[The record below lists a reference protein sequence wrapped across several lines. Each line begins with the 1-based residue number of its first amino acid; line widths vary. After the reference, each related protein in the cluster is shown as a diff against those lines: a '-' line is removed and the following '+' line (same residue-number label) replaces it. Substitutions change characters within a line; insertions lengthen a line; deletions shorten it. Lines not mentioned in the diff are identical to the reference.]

1 MTSGGVDMEM
11 FDPGGNGGKR
21 GFQKKEQERDTR
33 RIFSATQKKQLL
45 YQQNSKCGLCHKK
58 LDPREIEYDHK
69 KPWAARG

>member
-33 RIFSATQKKQLL
+33 
-45 YQQNSKCGLCHKK
+45 
-58 LDPREIEYDHK
+58 
-69 KPWAARG
+69 